1 MSDTEK
7 YDFLV
12 YNDKEKI
19 TLFNVQVESGGGD
32 TKEWIAK
39 YISEKDGLLD
49 YETFPIENEKQV
61 KDWILKKLK
70 EISGKDSN
78 LKIAK
83 DELQIMKQFK

>member
-1 MSDTEK
+1 MSDMGK

-12 YNDKEKI
+12 YNDKERI
-19 TLFNVQVESGGGD
+19 TLFSANVENSD

-49 YETFPIENEKQV
+49 YEAFPIKNEKQV

-70 EISGKDSN
+70 EMSGKDKN
-78 LKIAK
+78 LKIER
-83 DELQIMKQFK
+83 DELQIMQQFK

>member
-1 MSDTEK
+1 MADTGK

-12 YNDKEKI
+12 YNDKERI
-19 TLFNVQVESGGGD
+19 TLFSADVGDAGG

-49 YETFPIENEKQV
+49 YEAFPIENEKQV

-70 EISGKDSN
+70 EMSGKDKN
-78 LKIAK
+78 LKIEK